1 MNSAAD
7 SPSGMIRDADDVT
20 SPVVRRDWRFH
31 NPVRI
36 RFGVDALA
44 SVSDALAGR
53 SYAIVTYPDAVFARI
68 ADRLEAQLGPALTR
82 IDCVEANPSVP
93 MLRRACD
100 RLAAL
105 LAKPDVLIAL
115 GGGSVIDSAKVLAA
129 EHGDFDRVLRI
140 LSGNADVDDTGRPAL
155 PIVAIPTTAG
165 TGSEVTHWA
174 TVWDPHNAR
183 KLSLSRP
190 DLYPE
195 TVIVDPR
202 LMVGLPTQPTLASGL
217 DALSHALESIWNI
230 HANPVTRGLA
240 VQAARE
246 LIGGLGRVNAHPDDL
261 DARSDMALGALR
273 AGLAFSNT
281 HTALAHNIS
290 YAITLTRGVA
300 HGIACSF
307 CLPAVMQAAL
317 GMDDACDAAL
327 REIFGDTAS
336 APAQLEALLDALGVA
351 SHPAAYGID
360 AHEWARIV
368 DHAFDGA
375 RGRNFIGTRAR
386 FPHFDFSPE
395 QPERALH

>member
-53 SYAIVTYPDAVFARI
+53 SYAIVTYPDAVFAQI

-105 LAKPDVLIAL
+105 PAKPDVLIAL

-202 LMVGLPTQPTLASGL
+202 LMAGLPMQPTLASGL

-317 GMDDACDAAL
+317 GIDDACDTAL